1 MPKKKTKKTVSKRFR
16 KTATGKFKYTKAGA
30 SHLQSS
36 KSSKRKRK
44 LRASSIAAKCEQKR
58 IATMVP

>member
-1 MPKKKTKKTVSKRFR
+1 MPKKKSSRTVTKRFR

-36 KSSKRKRK
+36 KSAKRKRK
-44 LRASSIAAKCEQKR
+44 LRTSGVAAKCEQKR
-58 IATMVP
+58 IAAMV